1 LNQRSFK
8 DHILAISHKA
18 TDDDEGVW
26 VEKKKKTEEAPRK
39 VFHGHDT
46 RKATKPS
53 HFFGV

>member
-1 LNQRSFK
+1 MNQRSFK